1 LDKIFSDTSH
11 YRIINYGFSKIT
23 TFIIWP
29 SQQQGTPVMM
39 KERNNRA
46 VWAALA
52 CLALAAAVLTYFGE
66 PSLAGPLDGIASK
79 ANDARDQIV
88 IVGKA
93 FIGVVAAVLF
103 VLAAT
108 GKVAWMWVG
117 MVVVAGAG
125 LQSLSMIQTW
135 LNG

>member
-1 LDKIFSDTSH
+1 MSKDPKTRAAWVAFLCTALVASVLIYLSD
-11 YRIINYGFSKIT
+11 
-23 TFIIWP
+23 P
-29 SQQQGTPVMM
+29 S
-39 KERNNRA
+39 
-46 VWAALA
+46 
-52 CLALAAAVLTYFGE
+52 F
-66 PSLAGPLDGIASK
+66 AGPLDGIASK

-88 IVGKA
+88 VLGKA

-125 LQSLSMIQTW
+125 LQTLTSIQTW

>member
-1 LDKIFSDTSH
+1 M
-11 YRIINYGFSKIT
+11 SKQ
-23 TFIIWP
+23 
-29 SQQQGTPVMM
+29 SQVSAMLM
-39 KERNNRA
+39 
-46 VWAALA
+46 ALA
-52 CLALAAAVLTYFGE
+52 CAALVAAVLIYFGE
-66 PSLAGPLDGIASK
+66 PAFAGPLDGIASK

-125 LQSLSMIQTW
+125 LQSLTMIQTW

>member
-1 LDKIFSDTSH
+1 MMNH
-11 YRIINYGFSKIT
+11 SKV
-23 TFIIWP
+23 
-29 SQQQGTPVMM
+29 S
-39 KERNNRA
+39 
-46 VWAALA
+46 AAWMAFL
-52 CLALAAAVLTYFGE
+52 CTALVAAVLIYLCE
-66 PSLAGPLDGIASK
+66 PSFAGPLDGIASK

-125 LQSLSMIQTW
+125 LQSLTTIQAW

>member
-1 LDKIFSDTSH
+1 
-11 YRIINYGFSKIT
+11 
-23 TFIIWP
+23 
-29 SQQQGTPVMM
+29 M
-39 KERNNRA
+39 NNQSR
-46 VWAALA
+46 VRTMWMALA
-52 CLALAAAVLTYFGE
+52 CAALVAAVLIYFGE
-66 PSLAGPLDGIASK
+66 SSFAGPLDGIASK

-88 IVGKA
+88 VVGKA

-125 LQSLSMIQTW
+125 LQSLTMIQTW

>member
-1 LDKIFSDTSH
+1 
-11 YRIINYGFSKIT
+11 
-23 TFIIWP
+23 
-29 SQQQGTPVMM
+29 MM
-39 KERNNRA
+39 KEPTDRA
-46 VWAALA
+46 VWTAFA
-52 CLALAAAVLTYFGE
+52 CIAVATVMLIYLGE

>member
-1 LDKIFSDTSH
+1 MNKQ
-11 YRIINYGFSKIT
+11 
-23 TFIIWP
+23 
-29 SQQQGTPVMM
+29 SQLSAMWM
-39 KERNNRA
+39 
-46 VWAALA
+46 ALA
-52 CLALAAAVLTYFGE
+52 CTVLAAAVLIYFGE

-88 IVGKA
+88 VVGKA

-125 LQSLSMIQTW
+125 LQSLTMIQTW